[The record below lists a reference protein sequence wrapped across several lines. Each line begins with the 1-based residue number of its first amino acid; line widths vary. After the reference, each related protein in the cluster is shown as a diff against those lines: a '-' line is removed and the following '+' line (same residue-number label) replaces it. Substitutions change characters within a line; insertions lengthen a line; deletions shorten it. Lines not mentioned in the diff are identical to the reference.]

1 MAELRLGCPQHDDC
15 AERSVSIYDLSNVA
29 RDLYE
34 AGNAGDVNRP
44 SSISLKTGGGRL
56 TTARPRGLIQRL
68 ACRVDGVLIAQLEK
82 LKPSDLKE
90 PPELVHDLTAFAS
103 SDEYRAYRADS
114 SVLFPKPGR
123 IDVKKRWL
131 APHRVGFAEWSWQS
145 IHPLVFRSIKRE
157 YRSHLDNQTAL
168 LRTLSLRVKGKPM
181 AILVNGFSS
190 GHHLMERV
198 AWPMREF
205 HRLGIGISL
214 FALPF
219 HGPRG
224 HAFPPEWPQ
233 QDTAFTI
240 EGFRQAIWD
249 LQIAIRA
256 MREAGA
262 SHVGVVGMSL
272 GGYTASL
279 LATVTSDVD
288 FVLSYIPIASVPDV
302 MNDNDL
308 VPGSGSIQRTLYE
321 GYREQL
327 VPITPVCRTPKV
339 NPERISIISGEFDRL
354 ATITHGQRLAEHFG
368 CELITYPGGHIIQ
381 HRRAQAFRRSLEG
394 FQKRRVLPRRGWMRL
409 NKR

>member
-1 MAELRLGCPQHDDC
+1 MARELHQTWETGN
-15 AERSVSIYDLSNVA
+15 VSRAS
-29 RDLYE
+29 
-34 AGNAGDVNRP
+34 G
-44 SSISLKTGGGRL
+44 ISLKGRRSEL
-56 TTARPRGLIQRL
+56 ATTAKPRGFVQKL
-68 ACRVDGVLIAQLEK
+68 AYQADGFLVSQIGK
-82 LKPSDLKE
+82 LQPSDLKE
-90 PPELVHDLTAFAS
+90 PPQLVRDLTAFAS
-103 SDEYRAYRADS
+103 SDSYRAYRES
-114 SVLFPKPGR
+114 PGNLFPAPGR

-145 IHPLVFRSIKRE
+145 IHPLVFKEIEHE
-157 YRSHLDNQTAL
+157 YRSHRDNQTAL
-168 LRTLSLRVKGKPM
+168 LRTLNLRIKGKPM

-205 HRLGIGISL
+205 FRQGINVSL

-262 SHVGVVGMSL
+262 SEVGVVGMSL

-308 VPGSGSIQRTLYE
+308 VPGSGDIQRTLYE

-327 VPITPVCRTPKV
+327 VPITPVCRMPRVEPKRV
-339 NPERISIISGEFDRL
+339 SIISGEFDRL
-354 ATITHGQRLAEHFG
+354 ATVKHGQRLADHFG
-368 CELITYPGGHIIQ
+368 TELVKFPGGHIVQ
-381 HRRAQAFRRSLEG
+381 NRRAQAFRKSLEG
-394 FQKRRVLPRRGWMRL
+394 FQDAGVLPRKRWMRRA
-409 NKR
+409 KR

>member
-1 MAELRLGCPQHDDC
+1 MASEAHQAWDTENVSRASGIALKSGGDEL
-15 AERSVSIYDLSNVA
+15 VA
-29 RDLYE
+29 
-34 AGNAGDVNRP
+34 
-44 SSISLKTGGGRL
+44 
-56 TTARPRGLIQRL
+56 TARPRGLIQKL
-68 ACRVDGVLIAQLEK
+68 AYKADGFLVSQIAK
-82 LKPSDLKE
+82 LQPADLKE
-90 PPELVHDLTAFAS
+90 PPELLRDLTAFAS
-103 SDEYRAYRADS
+103 TDDYRAYRSNPAS
-114 SVLFPKPGR
+114 LFPAPGR
-123 IDVKKRWL
+123 IDVQKRWL

-145 IHPLVFRSIKRE
+145 IHPLIFKDIEHE
-157 YRSHLDNQTAL
+157 YRSHRDNQTAL
-168 LRTLSLRVKGKPM
+168 LRTLNLRIKGKPM

-198 AWPMREF
+198 AWPIREF
-205 HRLGIGISL
+205 NRQGIGVSL

-249 LQIAIRA
+249 LQTAIRA

-308 VPGSGSIQRTLYE
+308 VPGSGDLQRMLYE

-327 VPITPVCRTPKV
+327 VPITPVCRMPKLEPKRV
-339 NPERISIISGEFDRL
+339 SIISGEFDRL
-354 ATITHGQRLAEHFG
+354 ATVKHGMRLAEHFG
-368 CELITYPGGHIIQ
+368 TELVKFPGGHIVQ
-381 HRRAQAFRRSLEG
+381 NRRAQAFRRSLKG
-394 FQKRRVLPRRGWMRL
+394 FQEAGVLPR
-409 NKR
+409 KRWKRRKKR

>member
-1 MAELRLGCPQHDDC
+1 
-15 AERSVSIYDLSNVA
+15 VA
-29 RDLYE
+29 RELHQTWDT
-34 AGNAGDVNRP
+34 GNVSRASG
-44 SSISLKTGGGRL
+44 ISLKGGRGEL
-56 TTARPRGLIQRL
+56 ATTAKPRGFVQKL
-68 ACRVDGVLIAQLEK
+68 AYQADGFLVSQIGK

-103 SDEYRAYRADS
+103 TDDYQTYRHNPSD
-114 SVLFPKPGR
+114 LFPAPGR
-123 IDVKKRWL
+123 IAVKKRWL

-145 IHPLVFRSIKRE
+145 VHPLIFNGIQHE
-157 YRSHLDNQTAL
+157 YRSHRDNQTAL
-168 LRTLSLRVKGKPM
+168 LRTLNLRIKGKPM

-205 HRLGIGISL
+205 FRLGINVSL

-262 SHVGVVGMSL
+262 SEVGVVGMSL

-308 VPGSGSIQRTLYE
+308 VPGTGDIQRTLYE

-327 VPITPVCRTPKV
+327 VPITPVCRMPKV
-339 NPERISIISGEFDRL
+339 EPKRVSIISGEFDRL
-354 ATITHGQRLAEHFG
+354 ATVKHGKRLADHFG
-368 CELITYPGGHIIQ
+368 AELVKFPGGHIVQ
-381 HRRAQAFRRSLEG
+381 NRRAQAFRKSLEG
-394 FQKRRVLPRRGWMRL
+394 FQDAGVLPR
-409 NKR
+409 KRWTRRRKR

>member
-1 MAELRLGCPQHDDC
+1 MA
-15 AERSVSIYDLSNVA
+15 A
-29 RDLYE
+29 RDLSDDMGIGYQSRS
-34 AGNAGDVNRP
+34 GQVTFGRGRG
-44 SSISLKTGGGRL
+44 SLAKAT
-56 TTARPRGLIQRL
+56 RPRGLVEKL
-68 ACRVDGVLIAQLEK
+68 AYRTDGFLIAQLGK

-90 PPELVHDLTAFAS
+90 PEDLVHDLSAFGS
-103 SDEYRAYRADS
+103 GHEYESYRASADT
-114 SVLFPKPGR
+114 LFPNPGR

-131 APHRVGFAEWSWQS
+131 APHRVGFAEWTWQS
-145 IHPLVFRSIKRE
+145 VHPLIFRGIKHE
-157 YRSHLDNQTAL
+157 YRSHRDNQTAL
-168 LRTLSLRVKGKPM
+168 LRTLTLKIKGKPM

-205 HRLGIGISL
+205 HRLGIGVSL

-224 HAFPPEWPQ
+224 HSFPPEWPQ

-279 LATVTSDVD
+279 LATATSDVD
-288 FVLSYIPIASVPDV
+288 FVLCYIPIASVPDV
-302 MNDNDL
+302 MNDNGL
-308 VPGSGSIQRTLYE
+308 VPGIGTIQRTLYE
-321 GYREQL
+321 GYRDQL
-327 VPITPVCRTPKV
+327 VPITPVCRAPKV
-339 NPERISIISGEFDRL
+339 APERISIISGAFDRL
-354 ATITHGQRLAEHFG
+354 ATVEHGRRLADHFG
-368 CELITYPGGHIIQ
+368 AELITYPGGHILQ
-381 HRRAQAFRRSLEG
+381 HRRAKAFRRSLEG
-394 FQKRRVLPRRGWMRL
+394 FQQRGVLPRRGWIRP
-409 NKR
+409 KKS

>member
-1 MAELRLGCPQHDDC
+1 M
-15 AERSVSIYDLSNVA
+15 A
-29 RDLYE
+29 RDLYQ
-34 AGNAGDVNRP
+34 AWDASDSGRA
-44 SSISLKTGGGRL
+44 SSISLKSGASDLAATPK
-56 TTARPRGLIQRL
+56 PRGLVQRL
-68 ACRVDGVLIAQLEK
+68 AYRTDGFLISQLGK

-90 PPELVHDLTAFAS
+90 PAELRYDLTAFAS
-103 SDEYRAYRADS
+103 SAEYRAYRGSADG
-114 SVLFPKPGR
+114 LFPDPGR

-131 APHRVGFAEWSWQS
+131 PPHRVGFAEWSWRS
-145 IHPLVFRSIKRE
+145 KHPVIFKSIKRE
-157 YRSHLDNQTAL
+157 YRSHRDNQTAL
-168 LRTLSLRVKGKPM
+168 LRTLNLRIKGKPM

-205 HRLGIGISL
+205 HRLGIGVSM

-224 HAFPPEWPQ
+224 HSFPPEWPQ

-256 MREAGA
+256 MRDAGA

-272 GGYTASL
+272 GGYTAAL

-288 FVLSYIPIASVPDV
+288 FVLSYIPICSMPDV
-302 MNDNDL
+302 MYDNDL
-308 VPGSGSIQRTLYE
+308 VPGKGDVQRVLYE

-327 VPITPVCRTPKV
+327 VPITPVCRMPKV
-339 NPERISIISGEFDRL
+339 EPKRVSIVSGEYDRL
-354 ATITHGQRLAEHFG
+354 ATVEHGRRLAEHFDS
-368 CELITYPGGHIIQ
+368 ELLTYPGGHIVQ
-381 HRRAQAFRRSLEG
+381 HRRAEAIRRSLEG
-394 FQKRRVLPRRGWMRL
+394 FQQRGVLPRRRWIR
-409 NKR
+409 RSR

>member
-1 MAELRLGCPQHDDC
+1 MARNLQRAWDSPGISRANRISRKGDGTELATMAE
-15 AERSVSIYDLSNVA
+15 
-29 RDLYE
+29 
-34 AGNAGDVNRP
+34 
-44 SSISLKTGGGRL
+44 
-56 TTARPRGLIQRL
+56 PRGW
-68 ACRVDGVLIAQLEK
+68 VEK
-82 LKPSDLKE
+82 LAYRADGFLVAQISKLQPADLKD
-90 PPELVHDLTAFAS
+90 PPELVRDLTAFAS
-103 SDEYRAYRADS
+103 SDGYRRYRESTGD
-114 SVLFPKPGR
+114 LFPKPGR

-131 APHRVGFAEWSWQS
+131 APQRVGYAEWSWHS
-145 IHPLVFRSIKRE
+145 VHPLVFKAIEHE
-157 YRSHLDNQTAL
+157 YRSHRDNQTAL
-168 LRTLSLRVKGKPM
+168 LRTLNLRIKGKPM

-205 HRLGIGISL
+205 FRQGIGVSL

-219 HGPRG
+219 HGRRG

-262 SHVGVVGMSL
+262 SHVGVAGMSL

-279 LATVTSDVD
+279 LATVTSDID
-288 FVLSYIPIASVPDV
+288 FVLSYIPICSVPDV

-308 VPGSGSIQRTLYE
+308 VPGTGEIQRTLYE

-327 VPITPVCRTPKV
+327 VPITPVCRRPTV
-339 NPERISIISGEFDRL
+339 EPERVSIISGAYDRL
-354 ATITHGQRLAEHFG
+354 ATVEHGQRLADHFG
-368 CELITYPGGHIIQ
+368 AELIQFPGGHIVQ
-381 HRRAQAFRRSLEG
+381 NRRAQAFREALEG
-394 FQKRRVLPRRGWMRL
+394 FRGRGVLPPRRCAAR
-409 NKR
+409 

>member
-1 MAELRLGCPQHDDC
+1 MSG
-15 AERSVSIYDLSNVA
+15 
-29 RDLYE
+29 
-34 AGNAGDVNRP
+34 
-44 SSISLKTGGGRL
+44 ISLKRSGSALAATDK
-56 TTARPRGLIQRL
+56 PRGLVQKL
-68 ACRVDGVLIAQLEK
+68 AYKADGFLVSQISK
-82 LKPSDLKE
+82 LQPADLKE
-90 PPELVHDLTAFAS
+90 PRELVHDLTAFAS
-103 SDEYRAYRADS
+103 SDDYRTYRHSPAA
-114 SVLFPKPGR
+114 LFPKPGR

-131 APHRVGFAEWSWQS
+131 APQRVGYAEWSWHS
-145 IHPLVFRSIKRE
+145 VHPLVFKDVEHE
-157 YRSHLDNQTAL
+157 YRSHRDNQTAL
-168 LRTLSLRVKGKPM
+168 LRTLNLRIKGRPM

-205 HRLGIGISL
+205 FRQGIGVSL

-219 HGPRG
+219 HGRRG

-262 SHVGVVGMSL
+262 SEVGVVGMSL

-288 FVLSYIPIASVPDV
+288 FVLSYIPICSVPDV

-308 VPGSGSIQRTLYE
+308 VPGSGDIQRTLYE

-327 VPITPVCRTPKV
+327 VPITPVCRMPKV
-339 NPERISIISGEFDRL
+339 EPKRVSVISGEFDRL
-354 ATITHGQRLAEHFG
+354 ATIRHGQRLADHFG
-368 CELITYPGGHIIQ
+368 TELVKFPGGHIVQ
-381 HRRAQAFRRSLEG
+381 NRRAQAFREALEG
-394 FQKRRVLPRRGWMRL
+394 FQDCGVLPR
-409 NKR
+409 KRWTRRTKR

>member
-1 MAELRLGCPQHDDC
+1 
-15 AERSVSIYDLSNVA
+15 VA
-29 RDLYE
+29 RDLHE
-34 AGNAGDVNRP
+34 PWDA
-44 SSISLKTGGGRL
+44 GGGSRASGFSL
-56 TTARPRGLIQRL
+56 NSGGSQLAASFRPRGLVQKL
-68 ACRVDGVLIAQLEK
+68 AYKADGFLVSQIEK
-82 LKPSDLKE
+82 LQPADLKE

-103 SDEYRAYRADS
+103 SEDYLAYRHSPD
-114 SVLFPKPGR
+114 LFPGPGR

-145 IHPLVFRSIKRE
+145 RHPLFFKGIKRE
-157 YRSHLDNQTAL
+157 YRSHQDNQNAL
-168 LRTLSLRVKGKPM
+168 LRTLNLRIKGKPM

-205 HRLGIGISL
+205 HRLGIGVSL

-233 QDTAFTI
+233 QNTAFTI

-249 LQIAIRA
+249 LQIAMRA

-272 GGYTASL
+272 GGYTVSL

-288 FVLSYIPIASVPDV
+288 FVLSYIPICSVPDV
-302 MNDNDL
+302 MNDNNL
-308 VPGSGSIQRTLYE
+308 VPGSGDVQRTLYE

-327 VPITPVCRTPKV
+327 VPITPVCRMPKV
-339 NPERISIISGEFDRL
+339 DPDRVSIISGEFDRL
-354 ATITHGQRLAEHFG
+354 ATVKHGQRLADHFG
-368 CELITYPGGHIIQ
+368 TELVTFPGGHIVQ
-381 HRRAQAFRRSLEG
+381 HRRAQAFRESLEG
-394 FQKRRVLPRRGWMRL
+394 FQKKGVLPNRWCWR
-409 NKR
+409 

>member
-1 MAELRLGCPQHDDC
+1 
-15 AERSVSIYDLSNVA
+15 VA

-34 AGNAGDVNRP
+34 PSDLGDGGRGR
-44 SSISLKTGGGRL
+44 SISVAVGRAQL
-56 TTARPRGLIQRL
+56 AASRGPRGLVQKL
-68 ACRVDGVLIAQLEK
+68 AHKTDGFLVSQIEK
-82 LKPSDLKE
+82 LRPSDLKE
-90 PPELVHDLTAFAS
+90 PPELVRDLTAFAS
-103 SDEYRAYRADS
+103 SDDYLAYRHSPD
-114 SVLFPKPGR
+114 LFPAPGR
-123 IDVKKRWL
+123 IDVEKHWL
-131 APHRVGFAEWSWQS
+131 APHRVGFAEWRWQS
-145 IHPLVFRSIKRE
+145 RHPLFFKGIKRE
-157 YRSHLDNQTAL
+157 YRSHRGNQTAL
-168 LRTLSLRVKGKPM
+168 LRTLNLRIKGKPM

-205 HRLGIGISL
+205 HRLGIGVSL

-256 MREAGA
+256 MRDAGA

-272 GGYTASL
+272 GGYAASL
-279 LATVTSDVD
+279 LGTVTSDVD
-288 FVLSYIPIASVPDV
+288 FILSYIPICSVPDV
-302 MNDNDL
+302 MNDNNL
-308 VPGSGSIQRTLYE
+308 VPGEGDIQRTLYE

-339 NPERISIISGEFDRL
+339 APERVSIISGEFDRL
-354 ATITHGQRLAEHFG
+354 ATVRHGQRLANHFG
-368 CELITYPGGHIIQ
+368 AELVTFPGGHILQ
-381 HRRAQAFRRSLEG
+381 HRRARAFREALEG
-394 FQKRRVLPRRGWMRL
+394 FQKRGVLPRRGWIRQ
-409 NKR
+409 KR

>member
-1 MAELRLGCPQHDDC
+1 
-15 AERSVSIYDLSNVA
+15 VA

-34 AGNAGDVNRP
+34 PWDLGEAGSGSGISVAAGYAQLAT
-44 SSISLKTGGGRL
+44 SGG
-56 TTARPRGLIQRL
+56 PRGLVQKL
-68 ACRVDGVLIAQLEK
+68 AYKTDGFLVSQIEK
-82 LKPSDLKE
+82 LRPADLKE
-90 PPELVHDLTAFAS
+90 PPELVRDLTTFAS
-103 SDEYRAYRADS
+103 SDDYLSYRHS
-114 SVLFPKPGR
+114 SDLFPAPGR
-123 IDVKKRWL
+123 IDVQKRWL
-131 APHRVGFAEWSWQS
+131 APHRVGFAEWRWQS
-145 IHPLVFRSIKRE
+145 RHPLFFKGIKRE
-157 YRSHLDNQTAL
+157 YRSHRSNQTGL
-168 LRTLSLRVKGKPM
+168 LRTLNLRIKGKPM

-205 HRLGIGISL
+205 HRLGIGVSL

-256 MREAGA
+256 MRDAGA

-279 LATVTSDVD
+279 LGTVTSDVD
-288 FVLSYIPIASVPDV
+288 FILSYIPICSVPDV
-302 MNDNDL
+302 MNDNNL
-308 VPGSGSIQRTLYE
+308 VPGEGEIQRTLYE

-339 NPERISIISGEFDRL
+339 APERVSIISGEFDRL
-354 ATITHGQRLAEHFG
+354 ATVRHGQRLATHFG
-368 CELITYPGGHIIQ
+368 AELVTFPGGHLLQ
-381 HRRAQAFRRSLEG
+381 HRRARAFREALEG
-394 FQKRRVLPRRGWMRL
+394 FQKRSVLPRRALRL
-409 NKR
+409 RSRRP

>member
-1 MAELRLGCPQHDDC
+1 
-15 AERSVSIYDLSNVA
+15 VA

-34 AGNAGDVNRP
+34 PWDAGDGSRAGG
-44 SSISLKTGGGRL
+44 ISLETGRGGL
-56 TTARPRGLIQRL
+56 TTAARPRGLIQRL
-68 ACRVDGVLIAQLEK
+68 AHRTDGVLIAQLGK

-90 PPELVHDLTAFAS
+90 PTELVRGLTAFAS

-114 SVLFPKPGR
+114 GDLFPKPGR
-123 IDVKKRWL
+123 IAVKKRWL
-131 APHRVGFAEWSWQS
+131 APHRVGFAEWSWRS
-145 IHPLVFRSIKRE
+145 THPLIFKSIKRE
-157 YRSHLDNQTAL
+157 YRSHRDNKTAL
-168 LRTLSLRVKGKPM
+168 LRTLSLRIKGKPM

-279 LATVTSDVD
+279 LATATSDLD
-288 FVLSYIPIASVPDV
+288 FMLAYIPIASVPDV
-302 MNDNDL
+302 MNDNGL
-308 VPGSGSIQRTLYE
+308 VPGLGAIQRTLYE

-327 VPITPVCRTPKV
+327 VPITPVCRTPKID
-339 NPERISIISGEFDRL
+339 PERVSIISGEFDRL
-354 ATITHGQRLAEHFG
+354 ATVAHGQRLAAHFG
-368 CELITYPGGHIIQ
+368 AELVTYPGGHIVQ
-381 HRRAQAFRRSLEG
+381 YRRAQAFRRSLQG
-394 FQKRRVLPRRGWMRL
+394 FQKRGVLPRRGWIRL
-409 NKR
+409 KRR

>member
-1 MAELRLGCPQHDDC
+1 L
-15 AERSVSIYDLSNVA
+15 SIVA
-29 RDLYE
+29 RDLYQ
-34 AGNAGDVNRP
+34 AWDAGDRSRAAGV
-44 SSISLKTGGGRL
+44 SLEASRGHL
-56 TTARPRGLIQRL
+56 TTPDRPRGPIQRL
-68 ACRVDGVLIAQLEK
+68 AYRTDGVLIAQLGK

-103 SDEYRAYRADS
+103 SDEYRTYRADS
-114 SVLFPKPGR
+114 GELFPKPPR
-123 IDVKKRWL
+123 IAVKKRWL

-145 IHPLVFRSIKRE
+145 AHPLIFRSIKRE
-157 YRSHLDNQTAL
+157 YRSHRDNQTAL
-168 LRTLSLRVKGKPM
+168 LRTLSLRIKGKPM

-205 HRLGIGISL
+205 HRQGIGISL

-224 HAFPPEWPQ
+224 NAFPPEWPQ

-279 LATVTSDVD
+279 LATATSDVD
-288 FVLSYIPIASVPDV
+288 FVLAYIPIASVPDV

-308 VPGSGSIQRTLYE
+308 VPGSGAAQRTLYE

-327 VPITPVCRTPKV
+327 VPITPVCRTPRV
-339 NPERISIISGEFDRL
+339 DPERISIVSGAYDRL
-354 ATITHGQRLAEHFG
+354 ATVGHGQRLAAHFG
-368 CELITYPGGHIIQ
+368 AELITYPGGHIVQ
-381 HRRAQAFRRSLEG
+381 HRRARAFRRSLEG
-394 FQKRRVLPRRGWMRL
+394 FQRRGVLPSRGWIGL
-409 NKR
+409 KKR

>member
-1 MAELRLGCPQHDDC
+1 M
-15 AERSVSIYDLSNVA
+15 A
-29 RDLYE
+29 RDVHAAWNVGEEDRLS
-34 AGNAGDVNRP
+34 G
-44 SSISLKTGGGRL
+44 ISLKPAATSPL
-56 TTARPRGLIQRL
+56 AMPQRPRSVIQKV
-68 ACRVDGVLIAQLEK
+68 AYGVDGVLVQQLTK
-82 LKPSDLKE
+82 LKPQDLKE
-90 PPELVHDLTAFAS
+90 PRELFRDLTAFAS
-103 SDEYRAYRADS
+103 SDEYRVYRGS
-114 SVLFPKPGR
+114 GEELFPGPGR

-131 APHRVGFAEWSWQS
+131 APHRVGFAEWSWRS
-145 IHPLVFRSIKRE
+145 KHPLVFKSIKRE
-157 YRSHLDNQTAL
+157 YRSHRDNQTAL
-168 LRTLSLRVKGKPM
+168 LRTLSLRIKGKPM

-205 HRLGIGISL
+205 DRLGIGVSL

-256 MREAGA
+256 MRAAGA

-288 FVLSYIPIASVPDV
+288 FVLSYIPICSMPDV
-302 MNDNDL
+302 MNDNGL
-308 VPGSGSIQRTLYE
+308 MPGSGGTQRALYE

-327 VPITPVCRTPKV
+327 VPITPVCREPKV
-339 NPERISIISGEFDRL
+339 DPKRVSIISGAYDRL
-354 ATITHGQRLAEHFG
+354 ATVQHGQRLADHFG
-368 CELITYPGGHIIQ
+368 AELITFPGAHLIQ
-381 HRRAQAFRRSLEG
+381 HRRARAFREALEG
-394 FQKRRVLPRRGWMRL
+394 FQRRGVLPKQRWRRF
-409 NKR
+409 

>member
-1 MAELRLGCPQHDDC
+1 MAG
-15 AERSVSIYDLSNVA
+15 
-29 RDLYE
+29 E
-34 AGNAGDVNRP
+34 AHQAWDTPDVGRP
-44 SSISLKTGGGRL
+44 SGISLKSGGSAL
-56 TTARPRGLIQRL
+56 AKAAKPHGLVQRL
-68 ACRVDGVLIAQLEK
+68 AYKADGFLVHQLGK

-90 PPELVHDLTAFAS
+90 PPELMRDLTAFAS
-103 SDEYRAYRADS
+103 TLNYRQYRSDPAG
-114 SVLFPKPGR
+114 LFPAPGR

-145 IHPLVFRSIKRE
+145 LHPLIFDEIEHE
-157 YRSHLDNQTAL
+157 YRSHRDNQTAL
-168 LRTLSLRVKGKPM
+168 LRTLNLRIKGKPM

-198 AWPMREF
+198 AWPIREF
-205 HRLGIGISL
+205 NRQGIGVSL

-249 LQIAIRA
+249 LQTAVRA

-288 FVLSYIPIASVPDV
+288 FVLSYVPIASIPDV

-308 VPGSGSIQRTLYE
+308 VPGSGDMQRTLYE
-321 GYREQL
+321 RYREQL
-327 VPITPVCRTPKV
+327 LPITPVCRMPKV
-339 NPERISIISGEFDRL
+339 EPKRVSIISGEFDRL
-354 ATITHGQRLAEHFG
+354 ATVEHGKRLADHFG
-368 CELITYPGGHIIQ
+368 TELVKFPGGHIVQ
-381 HRRAQAFRRSLEG
+381 NRRAQAFRTALEG
-394 FQKRRVLPRRGWMRL
+394 FQDAGVLPR
-409 NKR
+409 KRWKRCRKR

>member
-1 MAELRLGCPQHDDC
+1 
-15 AERSVSIYDLSNVA
+15 VA
-29 RDLYE
+29 RDLHSTWD
-34 AGNAGDVNRP
+34 AGDVSRA
-44 SSISLKTGGGRL
+44 SSISIKSGRAGL
-56 TTARPRGLIQRL
+56 AQTTRPRGLIQKL
-68 ACRVDGVLIAQLEK
+68 AVRADGVLVAQIGK

-90 PPELVHDLTAFAS
+90 PPELMHDLAAFAA
-103 SDEYRAYRADS
+103 SDDYRAYRADS
-114 SVLFPKPGR
+114 GELFPAPGR
-123 IDVKKRWL
+123 INVKKRLL
-131 APHRVGFAEWSWQS
+131 APHRVGFSEWTWQS
-145 IHPLVFRSIKRE
+145 IHPLMFRGIRHE
-157 YRSHLDNQTAL
+157 YRSHRDNQTAR
-168 LRTLSLRVKGKPM
+168 LRTLNLRIKGRPM

-205 HRLGIGISL
+205 QRLGIGVSL

-249 LQIAIRA
+249 LQTAIRA

-288 FVLSYIPIASVPDV
+288 FVLSYIPICSVPDV

-308 VPGSGSIQRTLYE
+308 VPGTGEIQRRLYE
-321 GYREQL
+321 GYRDQL
-327 VPITPVCRTPKV
+327 VPITPVCRTPTV
-339 NPERISIISGEFDRL
+339 EPRRVSIISGEFDQLATMEHGRRL
-354 ATITHGQRLAEHFG
+354 AGHFDSQ
-368 CELITYPGGHIIQ
+368 LVTFPGGHIFQ
-381 HRRAQAFRRSLEG
+381 NRRARAFRTALEG
-394 FQKRRVLPRRGWMRL
+394 FQDRGVLPRKGWRRR
-409 NKR
+409 KK

>member
-1 MAELRLGCPQHDDC
+1 MARELHRAWDTPN
-15 AERSVSIYDLSNVA
+15 VSRAS
-29 RDLYE
+29 
-34 AGNAGDVNRP
+34 G
-44 SSISLKTGGGRL
+44 ISLKDGAGQLATI
-56 TTARPRGLIQRL
+56 TKPRGLIQKL
-68 ACRVDGVLIAQLEK
+68 AYRTDGLLVSQLGK
-82 LKPSDLKE
+82 LQPSDLKD
-90 PPELVHDLTAFAS
+90 PPELVQDLTAFAS
-103 SDEYRAYRADS
+103 SDDYRTYRGNPGD
-114 SVLFPKPGR
+114 LFPAPGR
-123 IDVKKRWL
+123 IDVRKRWL

-145 IHPLVFRSIKRE
+145 EHPLIFKDVQHE
-157 YRSHLDNQTAL
+157 YRSHRDNQTGL
-168 LRTLSLRVKGKPM
+168 LRTLNLRIKGKPM

-198 AWPMREF
+198 AWPIREF
-205 HRLGIGISL
+205 KRQGIGVSL

-262 SHVGVVGMSL
+262 SQVGVVGMSL
-272 GGYTASL
+272 GGYTVAL

-288 FVLSYIPIASVPDV
+288 FVLSYVPIASVPDV

-308 VPGSGSIQRTLYE
+308 VPGSGEIQRTLYE

-327 VPITPVCRTPKV
+327 VPITPVCRMPMV
-339 NPERISIISGEFDRL
+339 EPQRVSIISGEFDRL
-354 ATITHGQRLAEHFG
+354 ATVKHGTRLADHFG
-368 CELITYPGGHIIQ
+368 TELVKFPGGHIVQ
-381 HRRAQAFRRSLEG
+381 YRRAQAFREALEG
-394 FQKRRVLPRRGWMRL
+394 FQDAGVLPSRRWTIS
-409 NKR
+409 

>member
-1 MAELRLGCPQHDDC
+1 LVQKLAYKADGFL
-15 AERSVSIYDLSNVA
+15 VSQI
-29 RDLYE
+29 
-34 AGNAGDVNRP
+34 G
-44 SSISLKTGGGRL
+44 
-56 TTARPRGLIQRL
+56 
-68 ACRVDGVLIAQLEK
+68 K
-82 LKPSDLKE
+82 LQPSDLKE
-90 PPELVHDLTAFAS
+90 PSELVHDLTAFAS
-103 SDEYRAYRADS
+103 SDDYRAYRS
-114 SVLFPKPGR
+114 SPGGLFPAPGR

-145 IHPLVFRSIKRE
+145 VHPLIFKDIEHE
-157 YRSHLDNQTAL
+157 YRSHRDNQTAL
-168 LRTLSLRVKGKPM
+168 LRTLNLRIKGKPM

-198 AWPMREF
+198 AWPIREF
-205 HRLGIGISL
+205 NRQGIGVSL

-256 MREAGA
+256 MRDAGA

-308 VPGSGSIQRTLYE
+308 VPGSGDIQRTLYE

-327 VPITPVCRTPKV
+327 VPITPVCRMPTVEPKRV
-339 NPERISIISGEFDRL
+339 SIISGEFDRL
-354 ATITHGQRLAEHFG
+354 ATVKHGARLADHFG
-368 CELITYPGGHIIQ
+368 TELVKFPGGHIVQ
-381 HRRAQAFRRSLEG
+381 NRRARAFRESLEG
-394 FQKRRVLPRRGWMRL
+394 FQDRGVLPR
-409 NKR
+409 KRWKRRTKR

>member
-1 MAELRLGCPQHDDC
+1 
-15 AERSVSIYDLSNVA
+15 VA
-29 RDLYE
+29 RELQQAWDTPNVSR
-34 AGNAGDVNRP
+34 ASGI
-44 SSISLKTGGGRL
+44 SIKSDRGQLA
-56 TTARPRGLIQRL
+56 TTAKPRGLVQKL
-68 ACRVDGVLIAQLEK
+68 AYKTDGFLVSQIGK
-82 LKPSDLKE
+82 LRPSDLKE
-90 PPELVHDLTAFAS
+90 PSELVHDLTAFAS
-103 SDEYRAYRADS
+103 SDDYRAYRSNPGD
-114 SVLFPKPGR
+114 LFPAPGR

-145 IHPLVFRSIKRE
+145 VHPLIFKGIEHE
-157 YRSHLDNQTAL
+157 YRSHRDNQTGL
-168 LRTLSLRVKGKPM
+168 LRTLNLRIKGKPM

-198 AWPMREF
+198 AWPIREF
-205 HRLGIGISL
+205 NRQGIGVSL

-279 LATVTSDVD
+279 LATATSDVD

-308 VPGSGSIQRTLYE
+308 VPGSGDIQRTLYE

-327 VPITPVCRTPKV
+327 VPITPVCRMPKV
-339 NPERISIISGEFDRL
+339 EPKRVSIISGEFDRL
-354 ATITHGQRLAEHFG
+354 ATVKHGARLADHFG
-368 CELITYPGGHIIQ
+368 TELVTFPGGHIVQ
-381 HRRAQAFRRSLEG
+381 NRRAQAFRQSLEG
-394 FQKRRVLPRRGWMRL
+394 FQDRGVLPRRRW
-409 NKR
+409 KRRTKR

>member
-1 MAELRLGCPQHDDC
+1 
-15 AERSVSIYDLSNVA
+15 VA
-29 RDLYE
+29 RDLHQPWD
-34 AGNAGDVNRP
+34 AGDGSRP
-44 SSISLKTGGGRL
+44 SGIALKTGGSQL
-56 TTARPRGLIQRL
+56 ATSTRPRGLVQKL
-68 ACRVDGVLIAQLEK
+68 AYRADGFLVSQIGK
-82 LKPSDLKE
+82 LQPADLKE

-103 SDEYRAYRADS
+103 SDDYRAYRENPAD
-114 SVLFPKPGR
+114 LFPVPGR

-145 IHPLVFRSIKRE
+145 IHPLVFKDIRHE
-157 YRSHLDNQTAL
+157 YRSHRDNQTAL
-168 LRTLSLRVKGKPM
+168 LRTLNLRIKGKPM

-205 HRLGIGISL
+205 HRLGIGVSL

-279 LATVTSDVD
+279 LATVTTDVD
-288 FVLSYIPIASVPDV
+288 FVLSYIPICSVPDV
-302 MNDNDL
+302 MNDNNL
-308 VPGSGSIQRTLYE
+308 VPGSGDIQRTLYE

-327 VPITPVCRTPKV
+327 VPITPVCRIPKV
-339 NPERISIISGEFDRL
+339 EPKRVSIISGEFDRL
-354 ATITHGQRLAEHFG
+354 ATVKHGHRLADHFG
-368 CELITYPGGHIIQ
+368 TELVTFPGGHIVQ
-381 HRRAQAFRRSLEG
+381 SRRAQAFRESLEG
-394 FQKRRVLPRRGWMRL
+394 FQRRGVLPRRTWIRR
-409 NKR
+409 KK

>member
-1 MAELRLGCPQHDDC
+1 M
-15 AERSVSIYDLSNVA
+15 A
-29 RDLYE
+29 RDLHQAWDADE
-34 AGNAGDVNRP
+34 VSRA
-44 SSISLKTGGGRL
+44 SSISLKSERGAL
-56 TTARPRGLIQRL
+56 ATTTKPRGLVQKL
-68 ACRVDGVLIAQLEK
+68 AYQADGFLVSQIGK

-90 PPELVHDLTAFAS
+90 PPELVRDLTAFAS
-103 SDEYRAYRADS
+103 SDDYRAYRRTPSD
-114 SVLFPKPGR
+114 LFPAPGR

-145 IHPLVFRSIKRE
+145 LHPLIFRDIKHE
-157 YRSHLDNQTAL
+157 YRSHRDNQTGL
-168 LRTLSLRVKGKPM
+168 LRTLTLRIKDKPM

-205 HRLGIGISL
+205 HRLGIGVSL

-256 MREAGA
+256 MRDAGA

-279 LATVTSDVD
+279 LATVTSNVD
-288 FVLSYIPIASVPDV
+288 FVLSYIPICSVPDV

-308 VPGSGSIQRTLYE
+308 VPGSGDIQRTLYE

-327 VPITPVCRTPKV
+327 VPITPVCRMPKV
-339 NPERISIISGEFDRL
+339 EPERVSIISGEFDRL
-354 ATITHGQRLAEHFG
+354 ATVTHGRRLAEHFG
-368 CELITYPGGHIIQ
+368 TELLTFPGGHIVQ
-381 HRRAQAFRRSLEG
+381 NRRAQAFRQSLEG
-394 FQKRRVLPRRGWMRL
+394 FQKKGVLPRRGWIRR
-409 NKR
+409 KK

>member
-1 MAELRLGCPQHDDC
+1 MASAAQKTWDTGRSRRASEISIKN
-15 AERSVSIYDLSNVA
+15 ERDQLA
-29 RDLYE
+29 
-34 AGNAGDVNRP
+34 
-44 SSISLKTGGGRL
+44 
-56 TTARPRGLIQRL
+56 TTARPRGLVQNL
-68 ACRVDGVLIAQLEK
+68 AHGVDGFLVSQIAK

-103 SDEYRAYRADS
+103 SADYQTYRACQSD
-114 SVLFPKPGR
+114 LFPNPGR
-123 IDVKKRWL
+123 IDVEKRWL

-145 IHPLVFRSIKRE
+145 LHPLIFGGIERE
-157 YRSHLDNQTAL
+157 YRSHRDNQTAL
-168 LRTLSLRVKGKPM
+168 LRTLNLRIAGKPM

-198 AWPMREF
+198 AWPIREF
-205 HRLGIGISL
+205 NRQGVGVSL

-256 MREAGA
+256 MRDAGA
-262 SHVGVVGMSL
+262 SQVGVVGMSL

-279 LATVTSDVD
+279 LATVTSDLD
-288 FVLSYIPIASVPDV
+288 FMLSYIPIASIPDV
-302 MNDNDL
+302 MHDNGL
-308 VPGSGSIQRTLYE
+308 VPGSGDIQRTLYE

-327 VPITPVCRTPKV
+327 VPITPVCRTPKIEPKRV
-339 NPERISIISGEFDRL
+339 SIISGELDRL
-354 ATITHGQRLAEHFG
+354 ATVQHGTRLAEHFG
-368 CELITYPGGHIIQ
+368 TTLVTFPGGHIVQ
-381 HRRAQAFRRSLEG
+381 NRRARAFRHSLEG
-394 FQKRRVLPRRGWMRL
+394 FRAAGVLPGKRCIRRASR
-409 NKR
+409 